1 MNRQE
6 WLNSLQPGQHVMF
19 HYKNKTPKELLIR
32 LITEGHICM
41 IDPET
46 PKADL
51 AYGEVVFQE
60 NGEGPFGERIEPLEQ
75 IHES

>member
-19 HYKNKTPKELLIR
+19 HYKSKAPKDLLIR

-41 IDPET
+41 SDPET

-60 NGEGPFGERIEPLEQ
+60 NGEGPFGERIEPLE
-75 IHES
+75 